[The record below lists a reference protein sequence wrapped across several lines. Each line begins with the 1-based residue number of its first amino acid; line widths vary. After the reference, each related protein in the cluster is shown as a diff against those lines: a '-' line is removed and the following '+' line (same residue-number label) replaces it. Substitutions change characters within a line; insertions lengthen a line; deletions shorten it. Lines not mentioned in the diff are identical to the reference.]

1 MTTLR
6 RNGRLSSCEPCRKAK
21 LRCDHQSPVC
31 GRCLSNG
38 HSGRCFY
45 HPAPLTQPRA
55 QSSRLTDTSRR
66 PRRQRR
72 PDNQLVFRLDPR
84 ISSTPSEEE
93 KILCDQTEK
102 EKRTLQPGP
111 LGLVSP
117 QDIFSEYEVTIATT
131 EPGCSSAATAKVTAP
146 RDQILRGAQIL
157 SHLQKIR
164 WFQEVIDLKDKTSP
178 GWFLGP
184 PMTRALCNSME
195 KMYNAAVCGSED
207 TNASL
212 IALSRQIFSNTSA
225 EIRVHSAMDLYE
237 YLDLIAARWETVGL
251 FFALLGTALFHTADD
266 DPIFTHWNPWKL
278 AKDQL
283 RSMAITVGGLCCQ
296 FCNSAGKTSDPF
308 CWLMIQHIVLL
319 TEMFGDSDYRVWQTL
334 GDLSTTIYGFGL
346 HQFDQDLEESFPFFL
361 LEIRKRVMVCAYAI
375 DKELAT
381 SLGRPPRICSR
392 YCHLP
397 MPLDLTYNEIL
408 AQPNKEE
415 ALLTLGADGWNS
427 EGNLTVGVRLRIA
440 LLTSLLRESILELSL
455 SPGTQHIQAR
465 AERLIQQSRHTQQGL
480 PSFLRWPPEDA
491 AACVNDSAND
501 EARAFA
507 HIEFTYQEFLLH
519 RILLKR
525 LGIKGQGLI
534 ESSLEIIT
542 TLSSIIAMQT
552 RSGKR
557 AINMSWDLCY
567 MGLPAAGILTSQLL
581 SERSMQ
587 ALSPMPALTL
597 PANFRSVTIQKLS
610 VFVSHLT
617 TLIQPHEG
625 NFKVAQ
631 NGANFIRWVL
641 DQALTLDAT
650 KNGSQTADACT
661 GLSEPWFDDR
671 NMTVDFDFMAW
682 CDDINWP
689 QDHLLSLT

>member
-1 MTTLR
+1 MTILR

-55 QSSRLTDTSRR
+55 RSSRLTDASRR
-66 PRRQRR
+66 PRRQR
-72 PDNQLVFRLDPR
+72 PSNQLVFRLDPR
-84 ISSTPSEEE
+84 VSSTPTEEG
-93 KILCDQTEK
+93 KILGDQTEK
-102 EKRTLQPGP
+102 EKRTLRPG
-111 LGLVSP
+111 LFGLVSP
-117 QDIFSEYEVTIATT
+117 QDIFSEYEATRAAA
-131 EPGCSSAATAKVTAP
+131 EPGCSSAAAATVIASQ
-146 RDQILRGAQIL
+146 DQILRGAQIL

-195 KMYNAAVCGSED
+195 KMYDAAVCGSKD
-207 TNASL
+207 THASL
-212 IALSRQIFSNTSA
+212 VGLSRQIFSNTSA
-225 EIRVHSAMDLYE
+225 EVRVHAAMDMYE
-237 YLDLIAARWETVGL
+237 YLNLIAARWETVG
-251 FFALLGTALFHTADD
+251 FVFALLGTALFHTADD
-266 DPIFTHWNPWKL
+266 DPIFTHRNPWKL
-278 AKDQL
+278 AKDQA
-283 RSMAITVGGLCCQ
+283 RSMAVTVGELCCQ

-308 CWLMIQHIVLL
+308 CWFMIQHIVLL

-334 GDLSTTIYGFGL
+334 GDLSTIIYGFGL
-346 HQFDQDLEESFPFFL
+346 HQFDQDLVESFPFFL

-397 MPLDLTYNEIL
+397 LPLDLTYSEIIT
-408 AQPNKEE
+408 QPNKDA
-415 ALLTLGADGWNS
+415 ALLTLTADGWNC

-465 AERLIQQSRHTQQGL
+465 AERLIEQSRHTQQGL
-480 PSFLRWPPEDA
+480 PSFLRWSPEDDA
-491 AACVNDSAND
+491 AHANSSAND

-519 RILLKR
+519 RILHKR

-542 TLSSIIAMQT
+542 TLLTIIAMQT
-552 RSGKR
+552 KSGKR
-557 AINMSWDLCY
+557 VLNMSWDLCY

-581 SERSMQ
+581 SKGSLQ
-587 ALSPMPALTL
+587 ALPSMPALPL
-597 PANFRSVTIQKLS
+597 PGNFRSLTIQKLS

-617 TLIQPHEG
+617 SLIQPHEG
-625 NFKVAQ
+625 NFKIAQ
-631 NGANFIRWVL
+631 NGAKFICWVL
-641 DQALTLDAT
+641 DQALTREVRQE
-650 KNGSQTADACT
+650 GSWTADAQT
-661 GLSEPWFDDR
+661 GPSEPWFDDC

-682 CDDINWP
+682 CDDIHWP
-689 QDHLLSLT
+689 QDHLLSFT

>member
-1 MTTLR
+1 MTSLH
-6 RNGRLSSCEPCRKAK
+6 RNGQFSSCEPCRKAK

-55 QSSRLTDTSRR
+55 RPSRLTDTSLR

-72 PDNQLVFRLDPR
+72 PGNQLVFRLDPR
-84 ISSTPSEEE
+84 MSSTPIEEG
-93 KILCDQTEK
+93 KILCDQTER
-102 EKRTLQPGP
+102 EKRTLRPGF

-117 QDIFSEYEVTIATT
+117 QDIFSEYAATLAVAD
-131 EPGCSSAATAKVTAP
+131 PGCSSTATATTTASQ
-146 RDQILRGAQIL
+146 DQILRGAQIL

-164 WFQEVIDLKDKTSP
+164 WFQEVIDLKNKTSP

-184 PMTRALCNSME
+184 PLTQALCNSME
-195 KMYNAAVCGSED
+195 KMYDAAVRGSED
-207 TNASL
+207 THASL
-212 IALSRQIFSNTSA
+212 IGLSRQIFSNTSD
-225 EIRVHSAMDLYE
+225 EIRIHAAMDMYE
-237 YLDLIAARWETVGL
+237 YLDSITARWETVG
-251 FFALLGTALFHTADD
+251 FVFALLGTALFHTADD
-266 DPIFTHWNPWKL
+266 DPIFTHRNPWKL

-283 RSMAITVGGLCCQ
+283 RSMSTTVGELCCQ
-296 FCNSAGKTSDPF
+296 FCNSAGKTSDPY
-308 CWLMIQHIVLL
+308 CWLMTRYVVLL

-334 GDLSTTIYGFGL
+334 GDLSTIIYGFGL
-346 HQFDQDLEESFPFFL
+346 HQPDQNLEESFPFFL

-397 MPLDLTYNEIL
+397 MPLDLTYNEMIT
-408 AQPNKEE
+408 QPNKDA

-427 EGNLTVGVRLRIA
+427 EGSLTVGVRLRVA

-465 AERLIQQSRHTQQGL
+465 
-480 PSFLRWPPEDA
+480 FLRWSPEDA
-491 AACVNDSAND
+491 AARVNSSMHD

-542 TLSSIIAMQT
+542 TLLTIIAMQT

-557 AINMSWDLCY
+557 IINMSWDLCY

-581 SERSMQ
+581 SERSLQ
-587 ALSPMPALTL
+587 ALPW
-597 PANFRSVTIQKLS
+597 PANFRFLTIQKLS
-610 VFVSHLT
+610 DFFSHLT
-617 TLIQPHEG
+617 SLVQPHEG
-625 NFKVAQ
+625 NFEIAQ
-631 NGANFIRWVL
+631 NGAKFIRWVL
-641 DQALTLDAT
+641 DQALTPEAT
-650 KNGSQTADACT
+650 QEGSRTADAHT
-661 GLSEPWFDDR
+661 GLSEPWFDDC
-671 NMTVDFDFMAW
+671 NMTDDFDFMAW
-682 CDDINWP
+682 CDDIHWP
-689 QDHLLSLT
+689 QDSLLSFA